1 MSMSDR
7 IAVMNEGRIEQVG
20 PPEELYREPA
30 SQFVA
35 EFIGDTNL
43 FDGEVVERD
52 GRPVVEVG
60 GEDGPTAPADG
71 RSGPATVSIRPEDFD
86 VANGSRDG
94 TGTLPGEVEERYFQ
108 GDRTNYVVDP
118 DADVEPVQ
126 VVVQGRDDAVDT
138 GERVTLQVDERAPVV
153 F

>member
-20 PPEELYREPA
+20 PPEEIYREPA

-60 GEDGPTAPADG
+60 GEDGLTVPADG